1 MTAATFGDVLA
12 EARRHLDAA
21 TRLTA
26 TRLTATGLTGSAAG
40 RESITAAAG
49 MTGCLALTLSR
60 YLADIAPYDMAEVIT
75 SSELSSLMRAAV
87 QAREA
92 LQLAAE
98 GLRTGSHGYDTSG
111 RGPADPLTARL
122 AASAAALAA
131 CRDLLRT
138 HAITGTGGQWEPRSR
153 WAAVIG
159 SGPVTRAV
167 AAEVARWSKPLAYL
181 TAWLSAAS
189 QADAATPAAVT
200 QGLAAA
206 TPLLLTASTT
216 LTAALR
222 EHPATATDAELL
234 HAVPVSHVP
243 PPRPPSDNETVTAL
257 AAGIA
262 VSAARVQALALGTVE
277 QAAWAPELTAESWRW
292 TATGAAII
300 CDISQLMLGL
310 LTERAVLF
318 TGAPAVTAQL
328 RTAADS
334 AAGACARWR
343 VVRAAWQEITTDTR
357 GLTTP
362 VIPDT
367 RDLIIRLGRL
377 AFTEPRWTPIRARRA
392 PPRDP
397 ADLAPGPAQAAVVT
411 GAIHHAADTLASLA
425 DTDLRAVQAA
435 RRADRLYMPTR
446 KLPEYYDVPYR
457 HWKAPASEIA
467 ALLDAYQAASA
478 ASSRTATDLDALAVT
493 MNAPSRILAAAR
505 ATTTSTARACTPP
518 AAPSQRDEPVSEPS
532 SQPGLAAPAPP
543 GPVEQAV
550 RDLGAADL
558 IVLLRAQAIDK
569 AARKLLTEARD
580 GCREPGPPGLAE
592 PRRSPA
598 PPARTPARLAAK
610 SFPLGPAPPIAD
622 RQPAGG
628 SLPPNPADDQAARQ
642 APARTYVTHGRLHFR

>member
-1 MTAATFGDVLA
+1 MMAAATFGDVLA
-12 EARRHLDAA
+12 EARGHLDAA
-21 TRLTA
+21 TRLA
-26 TRLTATGLTGSAAG
+26 ATGLTGSAAG

-98 GLRTGSHGYDTSG
+98 GLRTGTPGDDTSG
-111 RGPADPLTARL
+111 RGPAGPLTARL
-122 AASAAALAA
+122 AAAAAALAA
-131 CRDLLRT
+131 GRDLLRT
-138 HAITGTGGQWEPRSR
+138 HATTGTGGQWEPRSR
-153 WAAVIG
+153 WAAVTG
-159 SGPVTRAV
+159 SGPVTRAL

-181 TAWLSAAS
+181 TAWLSAAA
-189 QADAATPAAVT
+189 QADAATPAPIT

-216 LTAALR
+216 LTAAQH
-222 EHPATATDAELL
+222 EHPATAADAELL
-234 HAVPVSHVP
+234 HAVPVNYVP
-243 PPRPPSDNETVTAL
+243 QPRPPSDNETVTAL

-262 VSAARVQALALGTVE
+262 VSAARVQALTVGTVE

-300 CDISQLMLGL
+300 CDISQLMLGSL
-310 LTERAVLF
+310 AERAELF
-318 TGAPAVTAQL
+318 SGAPAVTAQL
-328 RTAADS
+328 HAAADS
-334 AAGACARWR
+334 AASACARWR
-343 VVRAAWQEITTDTR
+343 AVRAAWQEITTDTR
-357 GLTTP
+357 GLTAP
-362 VIPDT
+362 AIPDI
-367 RDLIIRLGRL
+367 RDLIVRLGRL
-377 AFTEPRWTPIRARRA
+377 AFTEPRWTPVRARRA

-397 ADLAPGPAQAAVVT
+397 ADLAPGPAQAAVVAA
-411 GAIHHAADTLASLA
+411 AIHDAADTLASLA

-493 MNAPSRILAAAR
+493 MNAPSQILAAAR
-505 ATTTSTARACTPP
+505 AATSSTAHACTPP
-518 AAPSQRDEPVSEPS
+518 TAHSQHNEPVSEPVS
-532 SQPGLAAPAPP
+532 RPGLAAPAPP

-550 RDLGAADL
+550 RDLRTADL
-558 IVLLRAQAIDK
+558 IMLLRAQAIDK
-569 AARKLLTEARD
+569 AARKLLTEAKED
-580 GCREPGPPGLAE
+580 TREPGPPGLAE
-592 PRRSPA
+592 PGSRPA
-598 PPARTPARLAAK
+598 PPARTPAQLAAK
-610 SFPLGPAPPIAD
+610 SFPLSPAPPLAD
-622 RQPAGG
+622 RQPAG
-628 SLPPNPADDQAARQ
+628 SPLPPHPADDDQAARQ
-642 APARTYVTHGRLHFR
+642 TRSRTYVTHGRLHFR